1 MSAGTGEVG
10 RVAATHRHSPL
21 SDFATQAAH
30 AARGLLGSVIAV
42 IFSFG
47 MPIAWLVLIGF
58 VAGNAVVDPTTG
70 VRVMQYATPSA
81 VAMGAFFAT
90 LPSVAVA
97 VGEAKE
103 RLVLKRLRSTP
114 MPGWAFVAG
123 QVAAAAV
130 FGAVSVALTMLLA
143 LTVYGVRLPAASVAP
158 FVLTVTV
165 ALLAY
170 CALGMAVA
178 SLTRS
183 ARLAEVISI
192 GAAVVL
198 AFISGVFVIGDGL
211 PAWLDALARVFPLE
225 PLVTSLQVQ
234 FDPAV
239 SGVPWAFPQLAVIAA
254 WGIAGAITATATF
267 RWVPIARPRRGH
279 DPETTRTAAATA
291 QTTGVGD
298 AASPTARGGVGSNR
312 VTEAPIVRTRSAR
325 RVVAHAALALRTTL
339 HRPGDLFF
347 AIAVPVGLFLLLMTI
362 GAAEREDGI
371 PVVTFTAASMATW
384 GIAVVA
390 YMNTAEGFARS
401 RERGVLKR
409 LASTPTGMGELV
421 IGRGA
426 ASCVLAVVVA
436 AVLVATG
443 ALTFGLRPTA
453 SGLVLS
459 AVVVVIG
466 AASLVACGHLLVAAV
481 RSTRAVGA
489 IALLSLFV
497 LAFFSEVFLA
507 APPEWMKAVGAVFP
521 LAHLQHGLTAT
532 WLPDAPAVPW
542 IDLLVLVAWT
552 LGAGAAAVAL
562 SRRSRA
568 AR

>member
-1 MSAGTGEVG
+1 MSSGASEVG
-10 RVAATHRHSPL
+10 PRVTAIRGRSPL
-21 SDFATQAAH
+21 SDLSTQAVH

-90 LPSVAVA
+90 LPSVAIA

-123 QVAAAAV
+123 QVTAAGV
-130 FGAVSVALTMLLA
+130 FGAVSVAVTMLLA
-143 LTVYGVRLPAASVAP
+143 LTIYGVRLPAASVAP
-158 FVLTVTV
+158 FVLTVAV
-165 ALLAY
+165 ALLTY
-170 CALGMAVA
+170 CALGIAVA

-211 PAWLDALARVFPLE
+211 PAWLDAVARALPLE
-225 PLVTSLQVQ
+225 PFVAALQAQ
-234 FDPAV
+234 FDPTV
-239 SGVPWAFPQLAVIAA
+239 SGVPWALPQLAVIAA
-254 WGIAGAITATATF
+254 WGIAGAITAAATF
-267 RWVPIARPRRGH
+267 RWVPRARPRH
-279 DPETTRTAAATA
+279 FASTA
-291 QTTGVGD
+291 QTTAAID
-298 AASPTARGGVGSNR
+298 AASSAAKGSVGSVR
-312 VTEAPIVRTRSAR
+312 VAGPPIGRLRRAR
-325 RVVAHAALALRTTL
+325 RVGAHTTLALLAIL

-347 AIAVPVGLFLLLMTI
+347 SIAVPVGLFLLLMAI
-362 GAAEREDGI
+362 GTPERADGI
-371 PVVTFTAASMATW
+371 PVATFTAASMATW

-390 YMNTAEGFARS
+390 YMNTAESFARA
-401 RERGVLKR
+401 RDRGVVKR

-436 AVLVATG
+436 AVLVVTG
-443 ALTFGLRPTA
+443 TLTFGFRATA

-459 AVVVVIG
+459 AVVAVIG
-466 AASLVACGHLLVAAV
+466 AASLVACAHLLVAAV

-507 APPEWMKAVGAVFP
+507 DPPEWMKAVGAVFP
-521 LAHLQHGLTAT
+521 LAHLQHALTST
-532 WLPDAPAVPW
+532 WLPDAVTTPW
-542 IDLLVLVAWT
+542 TDLLVLVVWT
-552 LGAGAAAVAL
+552 LGSGAAAAAL
-562 SRRSRA
+562 YRRSRT
-568 AR
+568 

>member
-1 MSAGTGEVG
+1 MSADTAEAG
-10 RVAATHRHSPL
+10 RAHATRTRSPL

-30 AARGLLGSVIAV
+30 AVRGLLGSVIAV

-90 LPSVAVA
+90 LPSVAIA

-103 RLVLKRLRSTP
+103 HLVLKRLRSTP

-123 QVAAAAV
+123 QVGAAAV
-130 FGAVSVALTMLLA
+130 FGAVSVAITMLLA
-143 LTVYGVRLPAASVAP
+143 LTVYGVRLPAASVFP

-192 GAAVVL
+192 GSAVVL
-198 AFISGVFVIGDGL
+198 SFISGVFVIGDGL
-211 PAWLDALARVFPLE
+211 PAWLDAVARVFPLE
-225 PLVTSLQVQ
+225 PFVTALQAQ
-234 FDPAV
+234 FDPAAG
-239 SGVPWAFPQLAVIAA
+239 GVPWAFPQLAVIAA
-254 WGIAGAITATATF
+254 WGIVGAITATAAF
-267 RWVPIARPRRGH
+267 RWVPSARPRPGR
-279 DPETTRTAAATA
+279 DPESVGSAAAPARTTGADDSASQTAA
-291 QTTGVGD
+291 
-298 AASPTARGGVGSNR
+298 GGVGSNR
-312 VTEAPIVRTRSAR
+312 ATEASIRTRSTR
-325 RVVAHAALALRTTL
+325 RVMAHADLALRTTL

-347 AIAVPVGLFLLLMTI
+347 AIAVPVGLFLLLMAI
-362 GAAEREDGI
+362 GGAEREDGI
-371 PVVTFTAASMATW
+371 PIVTFTAASMATW

-390 YMNTAEGFARS
+390 YMNTAESFARS

-426 ASCVLAVVVA
+426 ASGVLAVVVA

-443 ALTFGLRPTA
+443 ALAFGLHATPT
-453 SGLVLS
+453 GLLLS
-459 AVVVVIG
+459 VVVVVFG
-466 AASLVACGHLLVAAV
+466 AASLVACAHLLVAAV
-481 RSTRAVGA
+481 PSTRAVGA

-507 APPEWMKAVGAVFP
+507 DPPPWMQAVGAVFP

-532 WLPDAPAVPW
+532 WLPDAPTVPW
-542 IDLLVLVAWT
+542 TDLLVLIAWT
-552 LGAGAAAVAL
+552 VGAGAAAVAL